1 MNILLIKCDALIPTA
16 TMKKIH
22 DDIVKQLETL
32 VVLVPASLKPEI
44 INVPDG
50 VEVVV
55 ESSDGKEH
63 DFLTKNLS
71 SLKTRLIFE
80 RRMTL

>member
-1 MNILLIKCDALIPTA
+1 MDILLIKCDALIPTV

-22 DDIVKQLETL
+22 DDIVKQLETK
-32 VVLVPASLKPEI
+32 VVLVPAYLKPEI

-55 ESSDGKEH
+55 ESTDDKEQE
-63 DFLTKNLS
+63 FLTKNF
-71 SLKTRLIFE
+71 KFPKNQIDI
-80 RRMTL
+80 